1 MDDNTERG
9 GNDLTL
15 EVKVKFVERVNPVE
29 MMGRLDSQM
38 ILKVRLRWFGAN
50 LVKL

>member
-9 GNDLTL
+9 GYDLEL

-29 MMGRLDSQM
+29 IMGRLDSQM
-38 ILKVRLRWFGAN
+38 ILKDTFCWTCN
-50 LVKL
+50 CK